1 MSSKKRSTRTT
12 TRTRAPKVKGE
23 IFNVHHPDNVNLVEV
38 AFKVKGKTYYRYTDD
53 FRMPVGRYKYVYAF
67 HKEVEMRM
75 SLGTLKAYV
84 DELKR
89 CISGEKKVVD
99 LEGVWRVIFN
109 METRVNLAFE
119 PDTVRRLASVVYFDA
134 TEDLSTF
141 DMKYGEKKVEFWKKN
156 NVTDFFLTRPISELL
171 GLEGIS
177 ITSLEEYL
185 RTSTSIIEELTSE
198 LPHQLSE
205 NS

>member
-1 MSSKKRSTRTT
+1 
-12 TRTRAPKVKGE
+12 
-23 IFNVHHPDNVNLVEV
+23 
-38 AFKVKGKTYYRYTDD
+38 
-53 FRMPVGRYKYVYAF
+53 
-67 HKEVEMRM
+67 
-75 SLGTLKAYV
+75 
-84 DELKR
+84 
-89 CISGEKKVVD
+89 
-99 LEGVWRVIFN
+99 

-134 TEDLSTF
+134 AEDLSTF

-198 LPHQLSE
+198 LPPQLSE